1 MEVNILFVFFKIN
14 FYNLNIMRFVENLEK
29 LRQLDLFYDLY
40 LQKNCQSIISWM
52 NLFLKKKQFQNIVWF
67 NENFGWEK

>member
-14 FYNLNIMRFVENLEK
+14 FYNLNIMRFVENFEK

-40 LQKNCQSIISWM
+40 L
-52 NLFLKKKQFQNIVWF
+52 
-67 NENFGWEK
+67 

>member
-1 MEVNILFVFFKIN
+1 MEVKILFVFFKIN

-40 LQKNCQSIISWM
+40 L
-52 NLFLKKKQFQNIVWF
+52 
-67 NENFGWEK
+67 

>member
-29 LRQLDLFYDLY
+29 LRQLDLFYD
-40 LQKNCQSIISWM
+40 KNCQGIISWM
-52 NLFLKKKQFQNIVWF
+52 NLLLKKKQYQNIVWF
-67 NENFGWEK
+67 N

>member
-29 LRQLDLFYDLY
+29 LRQLDLFYDFY
-40 LQKNCQSIISWM
+40 L
-52 NLFLKKKQFQNIVWF
+52 
-67 NENFGWEK
+67 